1 MDLLKLAQ
9 RVRTIRLAQNL
20 TVDELARKCQ
30 FSKGF
35 ISQVENFRTT
45 PSLKALN
52 KISSA
57 LGISVSDLIDGSAE
71 RPPYTFGNLS
81 NGVEVQRNDNEKYG
95 IHYYAL
101 AYSQIGRHLEAFV
114 IEYTP
119 SNQTRDFL
127 MHDNEEFFV
136 LLEGELEFY
145 ISSDDNVKTMKAGD
159 TVYLT
164 ANLPHKV
171 QLSNNCQKAKAL
183 TFYASQELRK
193 TADL

>member
-1 MDLLKLAQ
+1 MDLLKLSQ
-9 RVRTIRLAQNL
+9 RVRQIRLAQNL

-71 RPPYTFGNLS
+71 RPAYTFGDLS
-81 NGVEVQRNDNEKYG
+81 SGVKVQRNDNEKYG

-119 SNQTRDFL
+119 CNETRDFL
-127 MHDNEEFFV
+127 MHDN
-136 LLEGELEFY
+136 ELEFY
-145 ISSDDNVKTMKAGD
+145 ISSDDNVKKMKAGD

-171 QLSNNCQKAKAL
+171 QLSKNCQKAKAL

-193 TADL
+193 TVDL

>member
-1 MDLLKLAQ
+1 MDLLKLSQ
-9 RVRTIRLAQNL
+9 RVRQIRLAQNL

-71 RPPYTFGNLS
+71 RPAYTFGDLS
-81 NGVEVQRNDNEKYG
+81 SGVKVQRNDNEKYG

-119 SNQTRDFL
+119 CNETRDFL

-171 QLSNNCQKAKAL
+171 QLSKNCQKAKAL

-193 TADL
+193 MVDL

>member
-1 MDLLKLAQ
+1 M
-9 RVRTIRLAQNL
+9 
-20 TVDELARKCQ
+20 
-30 FSKGF
+30 
-35 ISQVENFRTT
+35 
-45 PSLKALN
+45 
-52 KISSA
+52 
-57 LGISVSDLIDGSAE
+57 
-71 RPPYTFGNLS
+71 
-81 NGVEVQRNDNEKYG
+81 
-95 IHYYAL
+95 
-101 AYSQIGRHLEAFV
+101 EAFV